1 MNCWVREER
10 NLECIVKIGFSEAA
24 LVSWNVYHQS
34 DTWSTELQLFLPLEE
49 EELQQ
54 KCLSQ
59 MSQAAFTILVY
70 CHECVLD
77 AKIIFDLSAFSADSQ

>member
-1 MNCWVREER
+1 MWIVGWEKKGTENAELKLAFLKLLLWAGMRISNLMPGAQNCNDFFLLKKR
-10 NLECIVKIGFSEAA
+10 NFSKIV
-24 LVSWNVYHQS
+24 
-34 DTWSTELQLFLPLEE
+34 
-49 EELQQ
+49 
-54 KCLSQ
+54 SQ